1 MPVEIREVVLKARVV
16 GPESDDADRDGL
28 MDPSELK
35 RQILADCERMIRAA
49 LARSAA
55 R

>member
-16 GPESDDADRDGL
+16 GPDTEDDDRHSL
-28 MDPSELK
+28 NDPSELK

-49 LARSAA
+49 LVRSAS